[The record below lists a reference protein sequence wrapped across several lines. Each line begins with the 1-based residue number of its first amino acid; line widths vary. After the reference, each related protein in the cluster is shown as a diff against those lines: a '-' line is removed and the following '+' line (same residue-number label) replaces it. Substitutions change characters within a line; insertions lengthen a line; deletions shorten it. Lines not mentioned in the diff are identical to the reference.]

1 MHSFVKEG
9 GLYVAV
15 LLGYRKGTKTLFIIC
30 GLKRILIAVKKYMA
44 NKETPPGPGR
54 LRWRS
59 LEQGK

>member
-1 MHSFVKEG
+1 M
-9 GLYVAV
+9 AV

-30 GLKRILIAVKKYMA
+30 GLKRILIAMKKYMA
-44 NKETPPGPGR
+44 NKETPPGPGS